1 MNRPILI
8 VIAGPNGSGKTSTTR
23 QLIRHEWAETCEYIN
38 PDDIAQQLFG
48 DWNNQDAVLKAA
60 QYAEQRRNTLL
71 QEHKNLIFETVLSS
85 QSKVDYI
92 HRAKEEGY
100 FIRLF
105 FISTSSPAINASRV
119 AKRVMEGGHD
129 VPITK
134 IISRYMGSI
143 NNARILSHIVD
154 RAYFYDNSVEDH
166 EAKLLFRTANGA
178 VEKIYTDVIPEWA
191 MVILQDIEKE

>member
-60 QYAEQRRNTLL
+60 QYTEQRRNTLL

>member
-60 QYAEQRRNTLL
+60 QYTEQRRNTLL

-143 NNARILSHIVD
+143 NNSRILSHIVD

>member
-60 QYAEQRRNTLL
+60 QYTEQRRNTLL

-134 IISRYMGSI
+134 IISRYMSSI

>member
-38 PDDIAQQLFG
+38 PDDIAQRLFG

-60 QYAEQRRNTLL
+60 QYAEQRREILL

-85 QSKVDYI
+85 QGKVNYI
-92 HRAKEEGY
+92 RRAKTEGY

-129 VPITK
+129 VPIAK

-154 RAYFYDNSVEDH
+154 RAYFYDNSVEDC
-166 EAKLLFRTANGA
+166 EAQLLFRTTDGLI
-178 VEKIYTDVIPEWA
+178 EKKYTDIFPEWA
-191 MVILQDIEKE
+191 KVILQDIEKE